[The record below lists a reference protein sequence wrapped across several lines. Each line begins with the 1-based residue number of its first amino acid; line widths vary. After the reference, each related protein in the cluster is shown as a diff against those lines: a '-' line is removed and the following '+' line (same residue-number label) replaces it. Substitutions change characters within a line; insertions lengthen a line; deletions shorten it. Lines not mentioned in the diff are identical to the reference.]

1 MKDYHFINLLN
12 VVQIFVVNGMCTKVA
27 YHHVSVLDILTQ
39 KSLMYLRHIKNYL
52 ESLQQ
57 RIIPLD
63 VKLKENP
70 EILPFSFDFE
80 ERLSLTLKETEK
92 KLVEEL
98 LIESEK
104 IIASIETQI
113 QPEMKDKNAGDFI
126 LKWKF
131 LFWNTIYDERKN
143 RMKDYHL
150 INLLNVMLTFVVN
163 DMCPKDGYHHVSRLD
178 ISTQKS
184 LRYLRHRENYLEHLR
199 QGIIPSGLKLKKK
212 PEILPVS

>member
-1 MKDYHFINLLN
+1 
-12 VVQIFVVNGMCTKVA
+12 MCTKDA

-39 KSLMYLRHIKNYL
+39 KSLMYFRHIKNYL

-57 RIIPLD
+57 RIIPLG

-70 EILPFSFDFE
+70 EILPLSFDFE
-80 ERLSLTLKETEK
+80 ERLNLTLKETEK
-92 KLVEEL
+92 KLVEKL

-113 QPEMKDKNAGDFI
+113 QPEMKDKNASDCI

-131 LFWNTIYDERKN
+131 LFWNTIYNERKN

-150 INLLNVMLTFVVN
+150 INLLNVM
-163 DMCPKDGYHHVSRLD
+163 
-178 ISTQKS
+178 
-184 LRYLRHRENYLEHLR
+184 
-199 QGIIPSGLKLKKK
+199 
-212 PEILPVS
+212 

>member
-1 MKDYHFINLLN
+1 M
-12 VVQIFVVNGMCTKVA
+12 
-27 YHHVSVLDILTQ
+27 
-39 KSLMYLRHIKNYL
+39 
-52 ESLQQ
+52 QQ
-57 RIIPLD
+57 RIIPLG

-70 EILPFSFDFE
+70 EVLPLSFDFE
-80 ERLSLTLKETEK
+80 ERLNLTLKETEK

-113 QPEMKDKNAGDFI
+113 QPEMKNKNASDCI

-131 LFWNTIYDERKN
+131 LFWNTIYNERKN

-178 ISTQKS
+178 ILTQKS
-184 LRYLRHRENYLEHLR
+184 LRYLRHRENYLEHL
-199 QGIIPSGLKLKKK
+199 
-212 PEILPVS
+212 